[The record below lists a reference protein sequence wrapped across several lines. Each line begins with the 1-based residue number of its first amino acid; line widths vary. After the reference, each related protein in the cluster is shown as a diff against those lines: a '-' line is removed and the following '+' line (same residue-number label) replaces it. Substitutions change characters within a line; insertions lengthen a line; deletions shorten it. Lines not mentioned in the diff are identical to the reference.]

1 MTDYAC
7 PSCGATVTLRSA
19 VAVTAVCPYCRTLVV
34 RHGAAVESIG
44 TMAVLPDDISPLQIS
59 TTGTFG
65 KMGFVLIGR
74 AKIGWADGC
83 WNEWLMLLDSGEQAW
98 LAEAQGSLAIS
109 SAIPKPDGVSDLALQ
124 SLRLGTLLSVDRIA
138 YTVTDIKAA
147 QPLGYEGEFPADIT
161 PVGTAMQVTDL
172 TSENGGFLTITCVEG
187 NPPELFQG
195 AYVPFNDLKLQNL
208 RELPGWKTPRHP
220 MPTVTAPSEAA
231 GA

>member
-19 VAVTAVCPYCRTLVV
+19 VAVTAICPYCRTLVV
-34 RHGAAVESIG
+34 RHGEAVESIG
-44 TMAVLPDDISPLQIS
+44 TMAVLPDDISPLQIN

-74 AKIGWADGC
+74 AKIGWVDGC

-109 SAIPKPDGVSDLALQ
+109 RALPKPEGVSDEALRN
-124 SLRLGTLLSVDRIA
+124 LRPGTTLSIA
-138 YTVTDIKAA
+138 RVGYTVTDCKTA

-161 PVGTAMQVTDL
+161 PAGTEMLVIDL
-172 TSENGGFLTITCVEG
+172 TSENGGFLSITCVAG
-187 NPPELFQG
+187 NPPELYEG
-195 AYVPFNDLKLQNL
+195 AYVPFNDLKLTNL
-208 RELPGWKTPRHP
+208 RELPGWKTPRRSA
-220 MPTVTAPSEAA
+220 PTGEAA
-231 GA
+231 SG